1 LAAREERKMNIPKK
15 INLAHLPTPLEK
27 LKFRNK
33 KFLIKRDDYTG
44 LDFSGNKIRKLEYL
58 LCRAKKRRAE
68 LIFTCGG
75 EQSNHCRATVSAAAR
90 VGIKTKLFLWG
101 NDSKNTEGNLFL
113 DKMYGAEISFL
124 NKKNYNNVNDIMGE
138 ESTSLINKGKRVY
151 VIPEGGST
159 VLGIWGY
166 ISFIN
171 ELSEQVELG
180 KIKGILAAA
189 GSGGTAAGML
199 VGAALNKLK
208 VKIYAVNVLYSKQ
221 ELWKK
226 IMFLAEGAIEEYN
239 LNCSLDESHLIII
252 DGYSREGYKNI
263 NDNKVKLIT
272 SFVKET
278 GILLDPTYTGKAFA
292 AYYDKFLSKGKGNKI
307 IFLHSGGLFSVFAK
321 RGKYLFNL

>member
-1 LAAREERKMNIPKK
+1 MNLPGKF
-15 INLAHLPTPLEK
+15 NLAQLPTPLEQ

-58 LCRAKKRRAE
+58 LYRAKIMRTDI
-68 LIFTCGG
+68 IFTCGG
-75 EQSNHCRATVSAAAR
+75 EQSNHCRATVSAAAK

-101 NDSKNTEGNLFL
+101 DDSIISEGNLFL

-138 ESTSLINKGKRVY
+138 EGASLINKGKKVY

-171 ELSEQVELG
+171 EISEQVELK
-180 KIKGILAAA
+180 KIKGILSAA

-199 VGAALNKLK
+199 VGAALKKLK
-208 VKIYAVNVLYSKQ
+208 LKIFAVNVLYSKE

-226 IMFLAEGAIEEYN
+226 IMFLAEGVINEYK
-239 LNCSLDESHLIII
+239 LNCTIDESNLVII
-252 DGYSREGYKNI
+252 DGYSKEGYKNI
-263 NDNKVKLIT
+263 NDNKVKLIA
-272 SFVKET
+272 SLAKET
-278 GILLDPTYTGKAFA
+278 GILLDPAYTGKAFV
-292 AYYDKFLSKGKGNKI
+292 AYRDKFLNRGKGNKV
-307 IFLHSGGLFSVFAK
+307 IFLHSGGLFGAFAK
-321 RGKYLFNL
+321 RGKYLHNL

>member
-1 LAAREERKMNIPKK
+1 MILPNK
-15 INLAHLPTPLEK
+15 INFAHLPTPLEK

-33 KFLIKRDDYTG
+33 KFLIKRDDYSG

-58 LCRAKKRRAE
+58 LFWAKKRRTDI
-68 LIFTCGG
+68 IFTCGG

-101 NDSKNTEGNLFL
+101 KDSNNSEGNLFL

-124 NKKNYNNVNDIMGE
+124 NKKNYNSVNEIMGE
-138 ESTSLINKGKRVY
+138 ESASLVNKGKRVY

-171 ELSEQVELG
+171 ELSEQIDLR
-180 KIKGILAAA
+180 KINGILSAA

-199 VGAALNKLK
+199 VGAAINKLK
-208 VKIYAVNVLYSKQ
+208 LKIYAVNVLYSKE

-226 IMFLAEGAIEEYN
+226 IMFLAVGVIEEYN
-239 LNCSLDESHLIII
+239 LNCTIDESKLVII
-252 DGYSREGYKNI
+252 DGYSKEGYKNI
-263 NDNKVKLIT
+263 NNNKVKLIT
-272 SFVKET
+272 SLAKET

-292 AYYDKFLSKGKGNKI
+292 AYYDNLLSKGKGSKV
-307 IFLHSGGLFSVFAK
+307 IFLHSGGLYGVFAK
-321 RGKYLFNL
+321 REKYLLNL

>member
-1 LAAREERKMNIPKK
+1 MNNPDK
-15 INLAHLPTPLEK
+15 IKLAHLPTPLEQ

-58 LCRAKKRRAE
+58 LYRAKRRGTE
-68 LIFTCGG
+68 IIFTCGG

-90 VGIKTKLFLWG
+90 VGIKSKLFLWG
-101 NDSKNTEGNLFL
+101 DDSKNTEGNLFL

-124 NKKNYNNVNDIMGE
+124 NKKNYNRVNDIMGE
-138 ESTSLINKGKRVY
+138 ESTNLVDKGKRVY

-166 ISFIN
+166 ISFVD
-171 ELSEQVELG
+171 ELSKQIDLR
-180 KIKGILAAA
+180 KISGILSAA

-208 VKIYAVNVLYSKQ
+208 LKIYAVNVLYSNE

-226 IMFLAEGAIEEYN
+226 IMFLAEGVIEEYN
-239 LNCSLDESHLIII
+239 LKCTIDKTNLVII
-252 DGYSREGYKNI
+252 DGYSKEGYKNI
-263 NDNKVKLIT
+263 SDNKLKLIT
-272 SFVKET
+272 SLSKGT
-278 GILLDPTYTGKAFA
+278 GILLDPTYTGKAFT
-292 AYYDKFLSKGKGNKI
+292 AYYDNFLNKGKGNKV
-307 IFLHSGGLFSVFAK
+307 IFLHSGGLFGVFAK
-321 RGKYLFNL
+321 RGKYLYNL